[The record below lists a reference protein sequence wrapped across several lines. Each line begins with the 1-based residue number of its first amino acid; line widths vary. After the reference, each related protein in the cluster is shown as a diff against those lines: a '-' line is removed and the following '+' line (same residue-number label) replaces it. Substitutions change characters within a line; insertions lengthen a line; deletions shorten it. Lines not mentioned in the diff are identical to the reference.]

1 MKRQQQAHVIADGV
15 GGVQHTW
22 ILQGSLSSVRGVQG
36 TFYISQYEDDK
47 DDVVNRLDDDNDESW
62 FSGLISPCLHM
73 YLRSC
78 IMRMRVM
85 GKGIFGYSAKNVNT
99 AMATYVAL
107 RAVDIRMLAVSSDL
121 S

>member
-1 MKRQQQAHVIADGV
+1 MYMDHTGEFVFCARRV
-15 GGVQHTW
+15 GNN
-22 ILQGSLSSVRGVQG
+22 
-36 TFYISQYEDDK
+36 FYISQYEDDK

-62 FSGLISPCLHM
+62 FSSGLTERPSPHVFALL
-73 YLRSC
+73 YYEDER
-78 IMRMRVM
+78 M

-107 RAVDIRMLAVSSDL
+107 RAVGIRMLAVSSDL